1 MNERPVY
8 VQFIR
13 RQRQHAGP
21 LRHTARMGKTR
32 RDAGRFGARQRATQ
46 RVDGPFRCGHCR
58 MMVGPVPSGGHNR
71 NHCPFCLYS
80 RHVDAD
86 TPGDRASDCGS
97 SMEPVGV
104 FTRPK
109 GEEVIVH
116 RCRGCGFERHN
127 RVAADDSYDAV
138 AALPTVEPRF

>member
-1 MNERPVY
+1 
-8 VQFIR
+8 
-13 RQRQHAGP
+13 
-21 LRHTARMGKTR
+21 
-32 RDAGRFGARQRATQ
+32 
-46 RVDGPFRCGHCR
+46 

-86 TPGDRASDCGS
+86 TPGDRASDCGA

-116 RCRGCGFERHN
+116 RCRGCGFERYN

-138 AALPTVEPRF
+138 AQVPAVEPRF